1 MPSHLPFDVRRRLK
15 PIRLLVLDV
24 DGVLTDG
31 SLLYGAEG
39 CIGKSFNVRDGL
51 GIRLLMECGI
61 GVGVISG
68 RSEPAVSVRLKELG
82 LDPSFVVLG
91 SRDKVQDLAGL
102 QKAAGEIKDSQ
113 TAVMGDDLPD
123 LPILLR
129 AGFSACPVDAA
140 PDVAAVCDLICGRAG
155 GHGAVREV
163 AEVILK
169 GQGRWSGLVKRWM
182 DVDDEAG

>member
-1 MPSHLPFDVRRRLK
+1 M

-31 SLLYGAEG
+31 SLMFGADG

-51 GIRLLMECGI
+51 GIRLLMDSGI

-68 RSEPAVSVRLKELG
+68 RSSGATDSRLKELG
-82 LDPSFVVLG
+82 LKDEMVVLG
-91 SRDKVQDLAGL
+91 SRDKKRDLGIL
-102 QKAAGEIKDSQ
+102 QKVLGGVKDVE

-129 AGFSACPVDAA
+129 AGFSACPSDAT
-140 PDVAAVCDLICGRAG
+140 PDVAAICDLVCGNPG

-163 AEVILK
+163 AEMILK
-169 GQGRWSGLVKRWM
+169 GQGRWSDMVQGWM
-182 DVDDEAG
+182 GGAE

>member
-39 CIGKSFNVRDGL
+39 CIGKSFSVRDGL

-61 GVGVISG
+61 TVAVISG
-68 RSEPAVSVRLKELG
+68 RSEPAVSVRLMELG
-82 LDPSFVVLG
+82 LEPALVALG
-91 SRDKVQDLAGL
+91 SRDKVEDLSLIQA
-102 QKAAGEIKDSQ
+102 AAGGIKDSQ

-129 AGFSACPVDAA
+129 SGFSACPADAA
-140 PDVAAVCDLICGRAG
+140 PDVAAVCDLICGRPG

-182 DVDDEAG
+182 DVDGEAG